1 MSYFCH
7 IISLKMDNAY
17 GQLMGSKGTGI
28 DMGNV
33 FWTLYYMIN
42 TACFWRITTV
52 ILILN
57 NYYYYYNSTV
67 ILKRKLRI

>member
-42 TACFWRITTV
+42 RACF
-52 ILILN
+52 
-57 NYYYYYNSTV
+57 
-67 ILKRKLRI
+67 